1 VTDAAAAIEALI
13 VDLDGVIRH
22 WDMPHFEQTAASFGL
37 RSEELAAIAFQKE
50 LLDAGMT
57 GDLTFEDWADE
68 IGRRIEQAHGCD
80 AAAVTQAFKDLRWSI
95 DDEVVDLLREVRAN
109 GRVKLALF
117 SNASTRLEED
127 LASRDLHL
135 EFDVVFNS
143 ARLRLA
149 KPDPEAFRT
158 VATKL
163 GVAPERCL
171 FVDDT
176 VPNVE
181 GAREA
186 RMHAEP
192 FVGVTALRSLL
203 ERAGLVSGVVG
214 PSDGPARAES

>member
-1 VTDAAAAIEALI
+1 MSEAEIDALI

-22 WDMPHFEQTAASFGL
+22 WDNDHFVATAESFGL
-37 RSEELAAIAFQKE
+37 RVEELAAIAFEKE
-50 LLDAGMT
+50 LIDAGMT
-57 GDLTFEDWADE
+57 GALTFEDWADE
-68 IGRRIEQAHGCD
+68 IGRRIEREHGCD
-80 AAAVTQAFKDLRWSI
+80 AVAVTQAFKDLRWSV
-95 DDEVVDLLREVRAN
+95 DDGVVELLREVRRT

-143 ARLRLA
+143 ARLGLA

-158 VATKL
+158 VASRL
-163 GVAPERCL
+163 GVPPERCL

-181 GAREA
+181 GARQADMQAEA
-186 RMHAEP
+186 
-192 FVGVTALRSLL
+192 FVGVAPLRSLL
-203 ERAGLVSGVVG
+203 EQAGLVGG
-214 PSDGPARAES
+214 APAP

>member
-1 VTDAAAAIEALI
+1 MRDIQALI

-22 WDMPHFEQTAASFGL
+22 WDTEHFVETAESFGL
-37 RSEELAAIAFQKE
+37 RAEELAAIAFEKE

-57 GDLTFEDWADE
+57 GTLSFEDWADL
-68 IGRRIEQAHGCD
+68 IGHRIAAQHGCD
-80 AAAVTQAFKDLRWSI
+80 AAAVTQAFKDLRWSV
-95 DDEVVDLLREVRAN
+95 DDEVVALLREVRAASP
-109 GRVKLALF
+109 VKLALF

-143 ARLRLA
+143 ARLGLA

-158 VATKL
+158 VARQL
-163 GVAPERCL
+163 GVPPEVCL

-176 VPNVE
+176 VVNVE

-186 RMHAEP
+186 KMNAEAY
-192 FVGVTALRSLL
+192 VDVRTLRSLL
-203 ERAGLVSGVVG
+203 QRAGL
-214 PSDGPARAES
+214 EE

>member
-1 VTDAAAAIEALI
+1 VTELKALI

-22 WDMPHFEQTAASFGL
+22 WDNEHFVATAESFGV
-37 RSEELAAIAFQKE
+37 RVEELAAIAFEKE

-57 GDLTFEDWADE
+57 GTLSFEDWAEE
-68 IGRRIEQAHGCD
+68 IGTRIERHHGCD
-80 AAAVTQAFKDLRWSI
+80 AAAVTQAFKDLRWSV
-95 DDEVVDLLREVRAN
+95 DDEVVDLLREVRAA

-143 ARLRLA
+143 ARLGLK

-158 VATKL
+158 VASL
-163 GVAPERCL
+163 LDVAPERCL

-176 VPNVE
+176 IPNVH

-186 RMHAEP
+186 KMHAEA
-192 FVGVTALRSLL
+192 FVGVAPLRSLL
-203 ERAGLVSGVVG
+203 ERAGLVGE
-214 PSDGPARAES
+214 PPAS

>member
-1 VTDAAAAIEALI
+1 MRDVEALI

-22 WDMPHFEQTAASFGL
+22 WDYGHFIETAESFGL
-37 RSEELAAIAFQKE
+37 RAEELSAIAFEKE

-57 GDLTFEDWADE
+57 GAMTFEAWAVL
-68 IGRRIEQAHGCD
+68 IGERIAAKHGCN

-95 DDEVVDLLREVRAN
+95 DGDVVALLREARAA

-143 ARLRLA
+143 ARLGVA
-149 KPDPEAFRT
+149 KPDPEAFRM
-158 VATKL
+158 VARQL
-163 GVAPERCL
+163 AVSPEVCL

-176 VPNVE
+176 LVNVE
-181 GAREA
+181 GARQANMNAEA
-186 RMHAEP
+186 YVDVR
-192 FVGVTALRSLL
+192 TLRSLL
-203 ERAGLVSGVVG
+203 QRAGLL
-214 PSDGPARAES
+214 E

>member
-1 VTDAAAAIEALI
+1 MIIDALI

-22 WDMPHFEQTAASFGL
+22 WDNEHFAETAASFGL
-37 RSEELAAIAFQKE
+37 RADELAAIAFEKE

-57 GDLTFEDWADE
+57 GALTFEAWADL
-68 IGRRIEQAHGCD
+68 IGHRIGERHGCD

-95 DDEVVDLLREVRAN
+95 DDQVVDLLREVRAF

-143 ARLRLA
+143 ARLGLA

-158 VATKL
+158 VARLLEVPT
-163 GVAPERCL
+163 ERCL

-176 VPNVE
+176 LPNVH

-186 RMHAEP
+186 RMHAEA
-192 FVGVTALRSLL
+192 FVGIAPLRSLL
-203 ERAGLVSGVVG
+203 ERAGLVDAASA
-214 PSDGPARAES
+214 S